1 MGNMSIKQNI
11 FFNMIL
17 SLIGLITVGMAGYF
31 GKTDIVIFLIV
42 ICGGTVAISSYMIM
56 KHTTEGI
63 TKFDSYF
70 NEFLNFVSLKQN
82 KIEKVTDIRADEIGT
97 IISKINDAVDVFQT
111 NLQNDM
117 RVMGEIVLITDK
129 VEQGIFSCRSKAHSN
144 NPMIATLTLN
154 VNKML
159 DELEGVMSELS
170 SVLSSYSQDDF
181 TKTIIIPEKIKA
193 DMKVVLES
201 VNTLG
206 DSLSNSAKQNL
217 SNGQH
222 LQSNSATMTESVNNL
237 ANKANQQAASL
248 EETAAAV
255 EEITSITR
263 NNANNASKM
272 SELGSRVKTE
282 VSNGM
287 NLATKTST
295 SMDDINAQVTAINEA
310 ITVIDQ
316 IAFQTNILSLNA
328 AVEAATAGEAGKGFA
343 VVAQEV
349 RNLASR
355 SADAANEIK
364 SLVESAAS
372 KANEGKKVSDDMIHG
387 YESLNE
393 NFSQTIKLIEDVSSA
408 SKEQMT
414 GIEQIN
420 DAVTMLDRVTQ
431 ENASEANSVAQIAED
446 VSKMA
451 NDLVSDAQTKKFN

>member
-17 SLIGLITVGMAGYF
+17 SLIGLVTVGMAGYF

-82 KIEKVTDIRADEIGT
+82 KIEKVTDMRNDEIGI
-97 IISKINDAVDVFQT
+97 IISKINDAVDIFQT

-129 VEQGIFSCRSKAHSN
+129 VEQGIFSCRSKAHSS

-193 DMKVVLES
+193 DMRVVLES
-201 VNTLG
+201 VNRLG

-222 LQSNSATMTESVNNL
+222 LQSNSSTMTQSVNNL
-237 ANKANQQAASL
+237 ANKANQQAAS
-248 EETAAAV
+248 
-255 EEITSITR
+255 
-263 NNANNASKM
+263 
-272 SELGSRVKTE
+272 
-282 VSNGM
+282 
-287 NLATKTST
+287 
-295 SMDDINAQVTAINEA
+295 
-310 ITVIDQ
+310 
-316 IAFQTNILSLNA
+316 
-328 AVEAATAGEAGKGFA
+328 
-343 VVAQEV
+343 
-349 RNLASR
+349 
-355 SADAANEIK
+355 
-364 SLVESAAS
+364 
-372 KANEGKKVSDDMIHG
+372 
-387 YESLNE
+387 
-393 NFSQTIKLIEDVSSA
+393 
-408 SKEQMT
+408 
-414 GIEQIN
+414 
-420 DAVTMLDRVTQ
+420 
-431 ENASEANSVAQIAED
+431 
-446 VSKMA
+446 
-451 NDLVSDAQTKKFN
+451 